1 MMQICK
7 SLSKAELIKGG
18 VGAEGVQGVQGQ
30 ECAMCIVSMLCC
42 ATCARSVGTPRF
54 QGVTSDSQ
62 NLASCILT
70 PISPSLSRRIYTAK
84 FTLLAIRDFLN
95 TFSSRD
101 T

>member
-1 MMQICK
+1 MQICK
-7 SLSKAELIKGG
+7 SISRAELKKGG

-30 ECAMCIVSMLCC
+30 ECAVSMLCC

-70 PISPSLSRRIYTAK
+70 PISPSLSRIYTAK

-101 T
+101 REW